1 MIKILALF
9 LGSQALFTFIQFLI
23 TRHDQKKGCLASII
37 KDIKEIKET
46 RIEEKKDLL
55 RMQLLSL
62 IHICPDNTLEIM
74 LVAEKYFKELKGDW
88 YMSSMFRNY
97 LNDRKLAT
105 PLWVKGDK

>member
-1 MIKILALF
+1 MIKIIALI
-9 LGSQALFTFIQFLI
+9 LGSQALIGFIQFLI

-46 RIEEKKDLL
+46 RIEEKKDLM

-74 LVAEKYFKELKGDW
+74 MVAEKYFKELKGDW
-88 YMSSMFRNY
+88 YMSSIFRQH
-97 LNDRKLAT
+97 LTEKKLAT

>member
-1 MIKILALF
+1 MMKILALIF
-9 LGSQALFTFIQFLI
+9 GSQALFTFIQFLI

-74 LVAEKYFKELKGDW
+74 LVAERYFKELQGDW
-88 YMSSMFRNY
+88 YMSSIFKQY
-97 LNDRKLAT
+97 LTEKKLAT